1 MPMAPSLFGHIWGVD
16 FSGAADAGRRIWI
29 ARGEAVGGA
38 LQVSRCFKAE
48 NLTGAGGE
56 RGIIFAALR
65 DFIARQRH
73 CAVGLDFP
81 FGLPQRL
88 VKEETWEEFVLS
100 FPGCYAGPEEFR
112 QKCLEDAGGRELRR
126 MSERGCRAPFSPYNL
141 RLYRQTYYGIRE
153 VLYPLV
159 KEGLAC
165 VLPVQEARPGVPW
178 LVEVCPA
185 ATLKAQGLYRPY
197 KGRGKE
203 REVARAAILEA
214 LEKRG
219 LLAVRGEVKELA
231 VRDAGGDAL
240 DSILCALGAW
250 RALNG
255 CNNEDGTSRVE
266 GWVYY

>member
-1 MPMAPSLFGHIWGVD
+1 MAPSLSGRIWGVD

-38 LQVSRCFKAE
+38 LHVTRCFRAE
-48 NLTGAGGE
+48 DLTGAGGE
-56 RGIIFAALR
+56 RSLIFAALR
-65 DFIARQRH
+65 DFIARQRD

-88 VKEETWEEFVLS
+88 VKEESWEEFVLS

-112 QKCLEDAGGRELRR
+112 QKCLEAAGGKELKRVGEQR
-126 MSERGCRAPFSPYNL
+126 CRAPFSPYNL

-153 VLYPLV
+153 VLHPLV

-165 VLPVQEARPGVPW
+165 VLPVQEARPWVPW

-185 ATLKAQGLYRPY
+185 ATLKAQDLYLPY

-203 REVARAAILEA
+203 REKARAAILEA
-214 LEKRG
+214 LEGRG
-219 LLAVRGEVKELA
+219 VLAVRGEVKELA

-240 DSILCALGAW
+240 DSILCALAAW
-250 RALNG
+250 WAVNG
-255 CNNEDGTSRVE
+255 CGNEEGACRLE